1 MSLCIISAAESDLS
15 RLLSLTC
22 PGSEFLTFAEAARAD
37 LNGYNAFAL
46 LCGTRSGNQS
56 LLPGLRNKVEEQI
69 RQGKRFFS
77 EFCQVIGN
85 LRSYDVKSTRYERPV
100 VLDNALPGLELD
112 QGLILDEQS
121 NERLVYFNAG
131 GRALLQYVA
140 NPVGFYKVEDAAKIS
155 PKGED
160 YALFLA
166 EENLLVA
173 SFRICNF
180 ARARFAPAREW
191 SRLLAGLVNWLGGSC
206 QPGDVLP
213 LLQDTYRLATGQS
226 DLDQCVR
233 KGIDWYF
240 NADMLV
246 WQNSLPYAV
255 KEGLGTHVYADGSQ
269 QVLAVP
275 RADCVGEVALAFYL
289 YHLHTRQE
297 RFLAWSD
304 SLMQLVLDSQVKQGP
319 HAGMMR
325 WTQTSWWVCYQD
337 DAARALLLPLLIR
350 SLLSGDKSQ
359 LGPVKDCLDF
369 LIATTGSDG
378 LRFCRTDYVAED
390 KDAYT
395 IMGVVWDEKAKKWAK
410 HSADKKVFTQKE
422 LQEMATGCVSAHYNA
437 TYLAS
442 CLLYYH
448 LTGEEKYFATGV
460 RGLETIMASYPV
472 TAREHSQTQELC
484 RLILPLALLWQT
496 SSKAEHRAWLYQ
508 VSRDLEKLRHPEGG
522 YLEWDTGYIAVCAGV
537 EGGESSV
544 LARNGDPVTDLLY
557 SANWLPLGFG
567 LAFYFTKDQYFKDLR
582 DDINSF
588 FASAQLLSP
597 DPLLDGAWP
606 RSLDLDRREVYGV
619 PNDIGWAPWSIESGW
634 TVGEILSG
642 LLLGLL
648 EP

>member
-1 MSLCIISAAESDLS
+1 MKLCIISQASSDLS
-15 RLLSLTC
+15 RLLALTC
-22 PGSEFLTFAEAARAD
+22 PGSTFLTFAEAARAD
-37 LNGYNAFAL
+37 LNYYDAFAL
-46 LCGTRSGNQS
+46 LCGTQGGNQS

-100 VLDNALPGLELD
+100 VLPGSLPSFSLEE
-112 QGLILDEQS
+112 GLILDEQS
-121 NERLVYFNAG
+121 NERLVYFNATG
-131 GRALLQYVA
+131 QALLQYVS
-140 NPVGFYKVEDAAKIS
+140 NPTGFYKLEDASKIS
-155 PKGED
+155 PQGED
-160 YALFLA
+160 YAFFL
-166 EENLLVA
+166 EGDNLLVA

-180 ARARFAPAREW
+180 AKARFAPARQW
-191 SRLLAGLVNWLGGSC
+191 SRLLADLVSWLGGSC
-206 QPGDVLP
+206 QPEDVLA
-213 LLQDTYRLATGQS
+213 LLQTSYQLSEQADLA
-226 DLDQCVR
+226 QCVQ
-233 KGIDWYF
+233 KGIAWFF

-269 QVLAVP
+269 QILAVP
-275 RADCVGEVALAFYL
+275 RADCVGELALAFYL
-289 YHLHTRQE
+289 YHLYSKET
-297 RFLAWSD
+297 RFLTWSD
-304 SLMQLVLDSQVKQGP
+304 SLMQLVLDSQVKEGS

-337 DAARALLLPLLIR
+337 DAARALLLPVMLR
-350 SLLSGDKSQ
+350 ALLSQDKSQ

-369 LIATTGSDG
+369 LLATTGQDG
-378 LRFCRTDYVAED
+378 LRFCRTDYLAED
-390 KDAYT
+390 QDAYKV
-395 IMGVVWDEKAKKWAK
+395 MGVAWDEEKQKWGK
-410 HSADKKVFTQKE
+410 HSAEKGVYTQKE

-442 CLLYYH
+442 LLLYYH
-448 LTGEEKYFATGV
+448 LTGERKYFTAGV
-460 RGLETIMASYPV
+460 KGLAAIMASYPI

-496 SSKAEHRAWLYQ
+496 SDKAEHKAWLYQ
-508 VSRDLEKLRHPEGG
+508 VSRDLENLRHPAGG
-522 YLEWDTGYIAVCAGV
+522 YMEWDTGYIAVCAGV

-567 LAFYFTKDQYFKDLR
+567 LAYYFTKDQYFKDLR
-582 DDINSF
+582 DDINNF
-588 FASAQLLSP
+588 FAKAQLASP
-597 DPLLDGAWP
+597 NPLLNGAWP

-634 TVGEILSG
+634 TVSEILSG
-642 LLLGLL
+642 LLLALL